1 MTVDNPQ
8 GIYTK
13 LENLLK
19 NKDFREAD
27 QETRRVMLAVA
38 KQEKDGW
45 FTREDAQNFP
55 CDDLRLIDQLWIQ
68 HSGGKFG
75 ISIQQQICRTILRQ
89 ESWERTYG
97 DWRDI
102 ASELGWYAMGWL
114 PYEQLDVCC
123 YMNREL
129 LREAPKG
136 HLPTVALALG
146 GVWMLL
152 EFRFV

>member
-38 KQEKDGW
+38 RKDGW

-55 CDDLRLIDQLWIQ
+55 CDDLHLIDQLWLQ

-102 ASELGWYAMGWL
+102 ASELGWYAMG
-114 PYEQLDVCC
+114 
-123 YMNREL
+123 
-129 LREAPKG
+129 
-136 HLPTVALALG
+136 
-146 GVWMLL
+146 
-152 EFRFV
+152 

>member
-38 KQEKDGW
+38 RKDGW

-55 CDDLRLIDQLWIQ
+55 CEDLRLIDQLWLQ
-68 HSGGKFG
+68 HSGGKFS
-75 ISIQQQICRTILRQ
+75 ISVQQQICRTILRQ

-102 ASELGWYAMGWL
+102 ASKLGWYAMGWL
-114 PYEQLDVCC
+114 SYEQLDVCC

-129 LREAPKG
+129 LHEAPKG
-136 HLPTVALALG
+136 HLPTVALAFGDLE
-146 GVWMLL
+146 MLL